1 MSTTETS
8 STNVFFD
15 SSTLE
20 SRRHSLRRFLVM
32 FLVAGFGG
40 PFLAGLLAPISP
52 RLEEASVAEIE
63 LIPEWHYWTG
73 MAALVALMA
82 VGLFGVYRLWKF
94 KWDGVGYLAFSLFF
108 PIFLML
114 PIPSINSAFG
124 YYVESIANMITGML
138 LFACW
143 INRDAFEPAPESTS
157 AVAIE
162 GGSSG
167 SPAAP

>member
-1 MSTTETS
+1 MSTTEAS
-8 STNVFFD
+8 STNAFFD

-20 SRRHSLRRFLVM
+20 SRRHSLRRFLIL
-32 FLVAGFGG
+32 FLVATFGG
-40 PFLAGLLAPISP
+40 PFLAGFIAPVSP

-73 MAALVALMA
+73 MAATFALMA
-82 VGLFGVYRLWKF
+82 VSLFGVYRLWRF
-94 KWDGVGYLAFSLFF
+94 KWDGAGYLAFGIFF
-108 PIFLML
+108 PYFVIL
-114 PIPSINSAFG
+114 PISLVYSPFG
-124 YYVESIANMITGML
+124 YYLESIANMITGML

-157 AVAIE
+157 DVAIE